1 MITGAHDK
9 TIRLWDIRKPATMAT
24 LTYHKK
30 SVRALAMHPSE
41 CAPPT
46 QSLRAHAQHCLGLRA
61 CAGGLMSSRSVI
73 SLRHSVAW
81 KPCRHPVAAVH
92 GTWCS

>member
-1 MITGAHDK
+1 MSLLPLKTLHIHYMLPPRHRCRPACAQVITGSHDK

-41 CAPPT
+41 CAPLT
-46 QSLRAHAQHCLGLRA
+46 QSLCTHARHCLG
-61 CAGGLMSSRSVI
+61 
-73 SLRHSVAW
+73 
-81 KPCRHPVAAVH
+81 
-92 GTWCS
+92 